1 MTLPRS
7 HGRDHMTRR
16 DERAGAT
23 AMRGQMTIVAAAA
36 TLCGSI
42 GLYPLFVS
50 GGWFWSGFGA
60 VLAVAGA
67 GALVRRYR
75 LPALVNLAGGLAALH
90 VYVTIVYAAD
100 KAFLGIIPTPGSF
113 ARVGDL
119 VGEGW
124 HAANTYAAPV
134 PLIPGIALLATLGIG
149 IVAALVD
156 LLAVR
161 LRRAAPAGLPLL
173 AMYSVPAAIR
183 EESISWLAFGIGAA
197 GYLWLLLADAR
208 VQVISWG
215 RPVFTSRWS
224 EQAPRE
230 QANSSALAL
239 TGRRIGATAV
249 VAAVLLP
256 TLVPGIQPKGFFGV
270 GGGGSDGHGRGART
284 VTTLDPLVS
293 LKRELTRTD
302 DAVVLTFRS
311 TETQPDY
318 LRLYAL
324 DRFDGDRW
332 TYSELSSS
340 PRDKIKDSNLPA
352 APGLTIPAA
361 GTMTTRIKISNHVDL
376 KFLPMPYPATKVDI
390 DGDWRVHPES
400 LMVYSLR
407 DAAGGRDYTVNSLK
421 VAPTAGDLDAAGT
434 PPQDVIQR
442 FTRVPSNVTDRIRK
456 LAENIT
462 HSGTSPYQKALLLQ
476 QWFTNG
482 QFIYSLAE
490 PPPKQVSDL
499 VDFLTITKAGYC
511 EQFAASMALMARE
524 LNIPA
529 RVAMGYTPG
538 SPDAKGN
545 WVVRSRDTH
554 AWPELYF
561 SGVGWVR
568 FEPTPSGPTG
578 QGTAT
583 VPQYA
588 IPAAASGSGLPTTP
602 SGPNTGASVPSS
614 AASPNASVQR
624 PRDPDNIRSLSGG
637 GLSEPTESRRVP
649 YGLIAGGAAVV
660 LFLLTPMT
668 TRLLTRRRRWA
679 RVGDAAAAGADPA
692 AAADAGA
699 GGAAGAPGATGAT
712 ETLASIGAGPA
723 DTYAARAA
731 WAELRADAIDYRV
744 EWRPAESPRAVARRL
759 ARQLNLGGAAADA
772 LTRIAMAEERARYA
786 PSPSAT
792 ETLRADSRVMRK
804 AFAAAAGRW
813 TRIRA
818 RFFPPSTMAAYR
830 VALGR
835 LLDALDRFD
844 TLAFSLRSRWRARG
858 TAAPH

>member
-1 MTLPRS
+1 VT
-7 HGRDHMTRR
+7 GRADRA
-16 DERAGAT
+16 ERAGST
-23 AMRGQMTIVAAAA
+23 DMRGQMTLVAAAA

-50 GGWFWSGFGA
+50 GGWFWSGLGA
-60 VLAVAGA
+60 VAAVSGA

-75 LPALVNLAGGLAALH
+75 LPAVVNLAGGLAALH
-90 VYVTIVYAAD
+90 VYVTVVYAAD

-113 ARVGDL
+113 TRVADL

-134 PLIPGIALLATLGIG
+134 PLIPGISLLATLGIG
-149 IVAALVD
+149 LVAALVD

-208 VQVISWG
+208 VQVTSWG

-224 EQAPRE
+224 NETPRE
-230 QANSSALAL
+230 QASSSALAL
-239 TGRRIGATAV
+239 TGRRIGVTAV
-249 VAAVLLP
+249 MAALLLP
-256 TLVPGIQPKGFFGV
+256 SLVPGIQPKGFFGM
-270 GGGGSDGHGRGART
+270 GGTAPGGHGART

-302 DAVVLTFRS
+302 DTVVLTFRS
-311 TETQPDY
+311 TESQPDY

-332 TYSELSSS
+332 TYSELSSG
-340 PRDKIKDSNLPA
+340 PRDKVKDRSLPP
-352 APGLTIPAA
+352 APGLAIPPA
-361 GTMTTRIKISNHVDL
+361 GTTTTKIAVGDRVDL
-376 KFLPMPYPATKVDI
+376 KFLPLPYPPTRVDI
-390 DGDWRVHPES
+390 DGDWRVHAES

-421 VAPTAGDLDAAGT
+421 VAPSAAQLEAAGT
-434 PPQDVIQR
+434 ASPEVLGQ
-442 FTRVPSNVTDRIRK
+442 FTRVPSSVPDRVRKIAENVTSS
-456 LAENIT
+456 AA
-462 HSGTSPYQKALLLQ
+462 SPYEKAMLLQ
-476 QWFTNG
+476 QWFTSG
-482 QFIYSLAE
+482 QFAYSLEA
-490 PPPKQVSDL
+490 PPPKRVSDL
-499 VDFLTITKAGYC
+499 MDFLETTKAGYC

-524 LNIPA
+524 LKIPA

-538 SPDAKGN
+538 TPDAKGN

-561 SGVGWVR
+561 AGIGWVR
-568 FEPTPSGPTG
+568 FEPTPSGPAG

-588 IPAAASGSGLPTTP
+588 IPAAAAAPGLPSTS
-602 SGPNTGASVPSS
+602 SGPNSSAPAPSSSGSPGASVK
-614 AASPNASVQR
+614 N
-624 PRDPDNIRSLSGG
+624 PRDPDNISTPTGLSGSTG
-637 GLSEPTESRRVP
+637 THVP
-649 YGLIAGGAAVV
+649 YGLIAGGAVA
-660 LFLLTPMT
+660 LLILLTPMT
-668 TRLLTRRRRWA
+668 TRLLTRRRRWRQVA
-679 RVGDAAAAGADPA
+679 ATDTAGDAAAQAG
-692 AAADAGA
+692 
-699 GGAAGAPGATGAT
+699 
-712 ETLASIGAGPA
+712 L
-723 DTYAARAA
+723 AARTA

-759 ARQLNLGGAAADA
+759 ARQLNLGGTAADA

-786 PSPSAT
+786 PSPGQT
-792 ETLRADSRVMRK
+792 ETLRADSRLMRK
-804 AFAAAAGRW
+804 TFAGAGNRK
-813 TRIRA
+813 TRVRA
-818 RFFPPSTMAAYR
+818 RLFPSSTMAAYR
-830 VALGR
+830 TAFSR
-835 LLDALDRFD
+835 LLDTLDRFES
-844 TLAFSLRSRWRARG
+844 LAFAGRARWRARR
-858 TAAPH
+858 ASPQ

>member
-1 MTLPRS
+1 MK
-7 HGRDHMTRR
+7 GN
-16 DERAGAT
+16 
-23 AMRGQMTIVAAAA
+23 MTIVAAAA

-50 GGWFWSGFGA
+50 GGWFWSGLGA
-60 VLAVAGA
+60 VVATSAA

-75 LPALVNLAGGLAALH
+75 LPAIVNLAGGLAALH
-90 VYVTIVYAAD
+90 LYVTVVYAAD
-100 KAFLGIIPTPGSF
+100 QAFLGIVPTPGSF
-113 ARVGDL
+113 TRVADL

-134 PLIPGIALLATLGIG
+134 PLVPGISLLATLGIG
-149 IVAALVD
+149 LVAALVD

-197 GYLWLLLADAR
+197 GYLWLLLADAQ
-208 VQVISWG
+208 VQVTSWG

-224 EQAPRE
+224 EQRPRE
-230 QANSSALAL
+230 QANSGALAL

-256 TLVPGIQPKGFFGV
+256 SLVPGIQPKGFFGM
-270 GGGGSDGHGRGART
+270 GGTSGKGGHGART

-311 TETQPDY
+311 TEPQPDY

-340 PRDKIKDSNLPA
+340 PRDKIKDRSLPPPPGLAVPA
-352 APGLTIPAA
+352 AAA
-361 GTMTTRIKISNHVDL
+361 TTTKVAIGDHVDL
-376 KFLPMPYPATKVDI
+376 KFLPLPYPPTRVDI
-390 DGDWRVHPES
+390 DGDWRVHAES

-421 VAPTAGDLDAAGT
+421 VAPSAAQLEGAAAT
-434 PPQDVIQR
+434 PPDVASQ
-442 FTRVPSNVTDRIRK
+442 FTRVPPGVPDRVREIAENVTHT
-456 LAENIT
+456 A
-462 HSGTSPYQKALLLQ
+462 SSAYQKALLLQ

-482 QFIYSLAE
+482 QFTYSLAA
-490 PPPKQVSDL
+490 PPPKRVSDL
-499 VDFLTITKAGYC
+499 MDFLETTKAGYC
-511 EQFAASMALMARE
+511 EQFAASMALMAR
-524 LNIPA
+524 LLKIPA

-538 SPDAKGN
+538 TPDSKGN

-561 SGVGWVR
+561 AGTGWVR
-568 FEPTPSGPTG
+568 FEPTPAGPVG

-588 IPAAASGSGLPTTP
+588 VPAATAGSGLPSTP
-602 SGPNTGASVPSS
+602 SGANSAAPAPSS
-614 AASPNASVQR
+614 SASAGSAVQR
-624 PRDPDNIRSLSGG
+624 PRDPDNITTPTGVSGESGHSL
-637 GLSEPTESRRVP
+637 P
-649 YGLIAGGAAVV
+649 YGLIAGGAAF
-660 LFLLTPMT
+660 LLILLTPMT
-668 TRLLTRRRRWA
+668 TRLLMRRRRWA
-679 RVGDAAAAGADPA
+679 QVPAVAPSPAANDAAKPPPA
-692 AAADAGA
+692 T
-699 GGAAGAPGATGAT
+699 GGAAEP
-712 ETLASIGAGPA
+712 LAA
-723 DTYAARAA
+723 YAARAA
-731 WAELRADAIDYRV
+731 WAELRADAIDYGV
-744 EWRPAESPRAVARRL
+744 DWRAAESPRAVARRL
-759 ARQLNLGGAAADA
+759 ARQLNLGGTAADA

-786 PSPSAT
+786 PAPGPT
-792 ETLRADSRVMRK
+792 ETLRADSRLMRQT
-804 AFAAAAGRW
+804 FAAAADRW

-818 RFFPPSTMAAYR
+818 RFFPPSALAAYR
-830 VALGR
+830 TALGR
-835 LLDALDRFD
+835 FLDVLDRAD
-844 TLAFSLRSRWRARG
+844 TLAFGGRSRWRARG
-858 TAAPH
+858 SAPQ

>member
-1 MTLPRS
+1 
-7 HGRDHMTRR
+7 
-16 DERAGAT
+16 
-23 AMRGQMTIVAAAA
+23 MTIVAAVA
-36 TLCGSI
+36 TVCGSI

-50 GGWFWSGFGA
+50 GGWFWSGLGA
-60 VLAVAGA
+60 VAAVSGA

-75 LPALVNLAGGLAALH
+75 LPAFVNLAGGLAALH
-90 VYVTIVYAAD
+90 VYVTVVYAAD

-113 ARVGDL
+113 TRVADL

-134 PLIPGIALLATLGIG
+134 PLIPGISLLATLGIG
-149 IVAALVD
+149 LVAALVD

-183 EESISWLAFGIGAA
+183 EESISWLAFCVGAA

-208 VQVISWG
+208 VQVTSWG

-224 EQAPRE
+224 EETPRE
-230 QANSSALAL
+230 QASSSALAL
-239 TGRRIGATAV
+239 TGRRIGVTAV
-249 VAAVLLP
+249 MAALLLP
-256 TLVPGIQPKGFFGV
+256 SLVPGIQPKGFFGV
-270 GGGGSDGHGRGART
+270 GGTAEGGHGART

-311 TETQPDY
+311 TESQPDY

-332 TYSELSSS
+332 TYSDLSSG
-340 PRDKIKDSNLPA
+340 PRDKIKDKNLPS
-352 APGLTIPAA
+352 APGLTIPPA
-361 GTMTTRIKISNHVDL
+361 GTTTTKIAIGDRVDM
-376 KFLPMPYPATKVDI
+376 KFLPLPYPPTRIDI
-390 DGDWRVHPES
+390 DGDWRVHAES

-421 VAPTAGDLDAAGT
+421 VAPSAAQLASAGT
-434 PPQDVIQR
+434 AAPEILGQ
-442 FTRVPSNVTDRIRK
+442 FTRVPSSVPDKVREI
-456 LAENIT
+456 AEDVT
-462 HSGTSPYQKALLLQ
+462 HSATSPYEKAMLLQ

-482 QFIYSLAE
+482 QFIYSLEA
-490 PPPKQVSDL
+490 PPPKRVSDL
-499 VDFLTITKAGYC
+499 MDFLEGTKAGYC

-524 LNIPA
+524 LKIPA

-538 SPDAKGN
+538 APDAKGN

-561 SGVGWVR
+561 AGIGWVR
-568 FEPTPSGPTG
+568 FEPTPAGPGG

-588 IPAAASGSGLPTTP
+588 IPAAAAAPGLPTTVP
-602 SGPNTGASVPSS
+602 GPNSVAPAPSS
-614 AASPNASVQR
+614 SGSPGASVQR
-624 PRDPDNIRSLSGG
+624 PRDPDNITTPTGLSGSTG
-637 GLSEPTESRRVP
+637 THIP
-649 YGLIAGGAAVV
+649 YGLIAGVAVA
-660 LFLLTPMT
+660 LLILLTPMA
-668 TRLLTRRRRWA
+668 TRLLIRRRRWRQA
-679 RVGDAAAAGADPA
+679 DGAH
-692 AAADAGA
+692 AAADAG
-699 GGAAGAPGATGAT
+699 
-712 ETLASIGAGPA
+712 
-723 DTYAARAA
+723 AARAA

-759 ARQLNLGGAAADA
+759 ARQLNLGGTAADA

-786 PSPSAT
+786 PSPGQT
-792 ETLRADSRVMRK
+792 ETLRADSRLMRK
-804 AFAAAAGRW
+804 TFAGAGNRR
-813 TRIRA
+813 TRVRA
-818 RFFPPSTMAAYR
+818 WLFPSSTLAAYR
-830 VALGR
+830 TALSR
-835 LLDALDRFD
+835 LLDMLDRIEN
-844 TLAFSLRSRWRARG
+844 LAFAGRGRWRARSTSG
-858 TAAPH
+858 R

>member
-1 MTLPRS
+1 
-7 HGRDHMTRR
+7 
-16 DERAGAT
+16 
-23 AMRGQMTIVAAAA
+23 MTIVAAVA
-36 TLCGSI
+36 TVCGSI

-50 GGWFWSGFGA
+50 GGWFWSGLGA
-60 VLAVAGA
+60 VAVVSGA

-113 ARVGDL
+113 TRVGDL

-124 HAANTYAAPV
+124 HAANSYAAPV
-134 PLIPGIALLATLGIG
+134 PLLPGISLLATLGIG

-183 EESISWLAFGIGAA
+183 EESISWLAFGVGAA

-208 VQVISWG
+208 VQVTSWG

-224 EQAPRE
+224 EETPRE
-230 QANSSALAL
+230 QASSSALAL
-239 TGRRIGATAV
+239 TGRRIGVTAV
-249 VAAVLLP
+249 MAALLLP
-256 TLVPGIQPKGFFGV
+256 SLVPGIQPKGFFGM
-270 GGGGSDGHGRGART
+270 GGTAPGGHGART

-311 TETQPDY
+311 TEPQPDY

-332 TYSELSSS
+332 TYSQLSSS
-340 PRDKIKDSNLPA
+340 PRDKIKDRNLPP
-352 APGLTIPAA
+352 APGLAIAPA
-361 GTMTTRIKISNHVDL
+361 GTTTTKIAIGDHVDMR
-376 KFLPMPYPATKVDI
+376 FLPLPYPPTRVDI
-390 DGDWRVHPES
+390 DGDWRVHAES

-421 VAPTAGDLDAAGT
+421 VAPNAGQLEAAGT
-434 PPQDVIQR
+434 APPEILGQ
-442 FTRVPSNVTDRIRK
+442 FTRVPSTVPDRVRK
-456 LAENIT
+456 IAENIT
-462 HSGTSPYQKALLLQ
+462 RSATSPYQKAIQLQ

-482 QFIYSLAE
+482 QFTYSLEA
-490 PPPKQVSDL
+490 PPPKRVSDL
-499 VDFLTITKAGYC
+499 MDFLETTKTGYC
-511 EQFAASMALMARE
+511 EQFAASMALLARE
-524 LNIPA
+524 LKIPA

-538 SPDAKGN
+538 TMDAKGN

-561 SGVGWVR
+561 AGVGWVR
-568 FEPTPSGPTG
+568 FEPTPSGAAG

-588 IPAAASGSGLPTTP
+588 IPAAAAAPGLPSTS
-602 SGPNTGASVPSS
+602 SGPNSVAPTTSSSGA
-614 AASPNASVQR
+614 PNASVQR
-624 PRDPDNIRSLSGG
+624 PRDPDNITT
-637 GLSEPTESRRVP
+637 PTGVSDSTGTHVP
-649 YGLIAGGAAVV
+649 YGLIVGLAVA
-660 LFLLTPMT
+660 LLILLTPMT
-668 TRLLTRRRRWA
+668 TRLLTRRRRWTRA
-679 RVGDAAAAGADPA
+679 E
-692 AAADAGA
+692 AADAA
-699 GGAAGAPGATGAT
+699 GDVDARAAH
-712 ETLASIGAGPA
+712 
-723 DTYAARAA
+723 AARAA
-731 WAELRADAIDYRV
+731 WTELRADAVDYGV

-759 ARQLNLGGAAADA
+759 ARQLNLGGTAADA

-786 PSPSAT
+786 PSPGQT
-792 ETLRADSRVMRK
+792 ETLRADSRLMRK
-804 AFAAAAGRW
+804 TFAAAGNRR
-813 TRIRA
+813 TRVKA
-818 RFFPPSTMAAYR
+818 RLFPSSTMAAYR
-830 VALGR
+830 AGVSR
-835 LLDALDRFD
+835 LVETLDRFE
-844 TLAFSLRSRWRARG
+844 TSAFAGRWRPRPRRSSAQ
-858 TAAPH
+858 

>member
-1 MTLPRS
+1 
-7 HGRDHMTRR
+7 
-16 DERAGAT
+16 
-23 AMRGQMTIVAAAA
+23 MTIVAAVA

-90 VYVTIVYAAD
+90 MYVTLVYAAD

-113 ARVGDL
+113 TRVADL
-119 VGEGW
+119 VAEGW

-134 PLIPGIALLATLGIG
+134 PLIPGISLLATLGIG
-149 IVAALVD
+149 LVAALVD

-183 EESISWLAFGIGAA
+183 EESINWLAFGIGAA

-208 VQVISWG
+208 VQMTSWG

-224 EQAPRE
+224 DEAPRE
-230 QANSSALAL
+230 NASAGALAL

-256 TLVPGIQPKGFFGV
+256 ALVPGIQPKGFFGM
-270 GGGGSDGHGRGART
+270 GGTSGDGRGGART

-332 TYSELSSS
+332 TYSELSSG
-340 PRDKIKDSNLPA
+340 PKDKIKDRTLPS

-361 GTMTTRIKISNHVDL
+361 GTTTTKVAIGDRVDM
-376 KFLPMPYPATKVDI
+376 KFLPMPYPPTRVDI
-390 DGDWRVHPES
+390 DGDWRVHAES

-407 DAAGGRDYTVNSLK
+407 DAAGGRNYTVNSLK
-421 VAPTAGDLDAAGT
+421 VAPSATQLEAAGT
-434 PPQDVIQR
+434 PAPEVLAQ
-442 FTRVPSNVTDRIRK
+442 FTRVPSNVPDKVREI
-456 LAENIT
+456 AENVT
-462 HSGTSPYQKALLLQ
+462 RSASSPYQKAVQLQ

-482 QFIYSLAE
+482 QFTYSLEA
-490 PPPKQVSDL
+490 PPPKRVSDL
-499 VDFLTITKAGYC
+499 MDFLEGTKAGYC

-524 LNIPA
+524 LKIPA

-538 SPDAKGN
+538 TPDTKGN

-561 SGVGWVR
+561 PGTGWVR
-568 FEPTPSGPTG
+568 FEPTPAGPTG

-588 IPAAASGSGLPTTP
+588 LPAASSGAGLPNTPTGPDAAAPAPAPSGSAG
-602 SGPNTGASVPSS
+602 G
-614 AASPNASVQR
+614 SVQR
-624 PRDPDNIRSLSGG
+624 PRDPDNITTPTGVSDSSG
-637 GLSEPTESRRVP
+637 SRVP
-649 YGLIAGGAAVV
+649 YGLIVGVVAAV
-660 LFLLTPMT
+660 LLLLTPMT
-668 TRLLTRRRRWA
+668 TRLLMRRRRWA
-679 RVGDAAAAGADPA
+679 QVGATAKRRARSGAADRPDAAAH
-692 AAADAGA
+692 AAADANDDGGFGA
-699 GGAAGAPGATGAT
+699 V
-712 ETLASIGAGPA
+712 ETLSADDVTAIEGAQ
-723 DTYAARAA
+723 AARAA
-731 WAELRADAIDYRV
+731 WAELRADAIDYGV

-759 ARQLNLGGAAADA
+759 ARQLNLGGTAADA

-786 PSPSAT
+786 PSPGPT
-792 ETLRADSRVMRK
+792 ETLRSDSRLMRK
-804 AFAAAAGRW
+804 TFAAAADRW

-818 RFFPPSTMAAYR
+818 RFFPPSTIAAYR
-830 VALGR
+830 MALGR
-835 LLDALDRFD
+835 LLDVVDRFD
-844 TLAFSLRSRWRARG
+844 ALAFAGRWRWRARG
-858 TAAPH
+858 SSAR